1 MSATRA
7 ANSNP
12 LVQAASGTALLLN
25 TATPATA
32 ERLRMWRHRLFC
44 IYSIKSCCMS
54 LELHR
59 KDGCAFLTQVE
70 LCFNVL
76 ASVCLMWCKIQL
88 QAGQHTGDES
98 VQRKVCGISC
108 GKVKS
113 ISKDLTL
120 QEQKITCSVTTAC
133 SLFLIIRRKADVH
146 SNYTQNYLNW
156 RKVKPKEVKPKE
168 VKPKEV
174 KPSDL

>member
-1 MSATRA
+1 
-7 ANSNP
+7 
-12 LVQAASGTALLLN
+12 
-25 TATPATA
+25 
-32 ERLRMWRHRLFC
+32 
-44 IYSIKSCCMS
+44 MS

-133 SLFLIIRRKADVH
+133 SLFLIIRRKADLH
-146 SNYTQNYLNW
+146 SKL
-156 RKVKPKEVKPKE
+156 
-168 VKPKEV
+168 
-174 KPSDL
+174 PSKLPELEGSIAKGSKAIRPLIGGGCIPV